1 MKTCVYLSY
10 SGLGANL
17 LHLSYCHE
25 IAKKFGPITILTL
38 CKNFKDAV
46 ENDPLINEVIFL
58 DKYTKKFIHIFKL
71 SSILKSYE
79 FDNIIIYY
87 PSIRLFLAAKLSRI
101 RNIKIYPLFKKEG
114 LHLVNSA
121 KKLTEKF
128 LKIENCP
135 TETNF
140 FIKKNDLENVV
151 QKSNSDYFKIVIGAG
166 SSGPTTRWGAR
177 NFAHLINK
185 LNNNGK
191 YFFYILCGP
200 NEKEVENEIV
210 LNLNKN
216 NFLRLSDKS
225 LRDVIPYLCASNLYI
240 GNDSFGSHITAQS
253 GIKSLVILLD
263 SPKSYTDYSKNY
275 HRIIPKG
282 FDINKI
288 THGSNI
294 SPDLVKVEDVYTL
307 IKSLEKPS

>member
-87 PSIRLFLAAKLSRI
+87 PSIRLFLAAKLSKI
-101 RNIKIYPLFKKEG
+101 RNIQIYPLFKKEG

-166 SSGPTTRWGAR
+166 SS
-177 NFAHLINK
+177 
-185 LNNNGK
+185 
-191 YFFYILCGP
+191 
-200 NEKEVENEIV
+200 
-210 LNLNKN
+210 
-216 NFLRLSDKS
+216 
-225 LRDVIPYLCASNLYI
+225 
-240 GNDSFGSHITAQS
+240 
-253 GIKSLVILLD
+253 
-263 SPKSYTDYSKNY
+263 
-275 HRIIPKG
+275 
-282 FDINKI
+282 
-288 THGSNI
+288 
-294 SPDLVKVEDVYTL
+294 
-307 IKSLEKPS
+307 